1 MVLDIGLEPI
11 RCLHQRIF
19 GAECKFCPYKI
30 NHYGTQQVLCVYHF
44 RQSSIDNLF
53 RRKAQHICLT
63 RFIAQISSSKV
74 INIISKIQTKVNFL
88 NLLFQ
93 RAKLSPQ
100 LLNNFLVRYRI
111 SFLQKINSIF
121 NLSYFVISFH
131 SNSSFQTL

>member
-1 MVLDIGLEPI
+1 MVLDTRLELVW
-11 RCLHQRIF
+11 CLHQRIF

-30 NHYGTQQVLCVYHF
+30 NHYGTQQVLCVCLF
-44 RQSSIDNLF
+44 RQPSIDNLF
-53 RRKAQHICLT
+53 RRKAQRICLT
-63 RFIAQISSSKV
+63 RFIAQISPSKA
-74 INIISKIQTKVNFL
+74 INIISKIQTKVKFL

-93 RAKLSPQ
+93 RAKLSAQ